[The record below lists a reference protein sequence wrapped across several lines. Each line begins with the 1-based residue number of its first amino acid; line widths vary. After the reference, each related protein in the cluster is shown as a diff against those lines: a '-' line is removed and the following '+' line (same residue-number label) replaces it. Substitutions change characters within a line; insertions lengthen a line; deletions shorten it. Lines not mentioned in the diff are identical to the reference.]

1 MNLII
6 SSIDLEQTIMK
17 HFAKTMIFVIK
28 IVSKLYLKQKY
39 HKNLEMNG
47 LYFTCIDCKQYF

>member
-1 MNLII
+1 
-6 SSIDLEQTIMK
+6 MK

-39 HKNLEMNG
+39 HKNLEMTR